1 MKIRK
6 AISYKCKEK
15 KSKTR
20 NVLHKKNWNQGAV
33 HVHVESPLITLIKRK
48 NNEKSD
54 EDCLK
59 IKLRRDPTSKKSDL
73 YEFKMTLFDNGDPEE
88 FLLFIRNFSNDS
100 QGIMNA

>member
-1 MKIRK
+1 M
-6 AISYKCKEK
+6 
-15 KSKTR
+15 
-20 NVLHKKNWNQGAV
+20 HKKNWNQGAV
-33 HVHVESPLITLIKRK
+33 HVHVEPPLITLIKRK